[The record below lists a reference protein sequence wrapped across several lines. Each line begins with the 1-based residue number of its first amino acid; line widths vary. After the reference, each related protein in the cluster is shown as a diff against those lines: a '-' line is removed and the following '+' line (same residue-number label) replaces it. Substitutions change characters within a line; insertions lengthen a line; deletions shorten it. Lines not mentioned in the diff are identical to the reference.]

1 VGISENFCRRLILN
15 NIHNHQKKI
24 ALINDVTGFGRCSA
38 AVELPIISTLR
49 VQCCVVPTSIFSNH
63 TGFPS
68 FYFDDYTSKMQKYI
82 DEWKKLELSFNGIA
96 TGFLGSAEQINIV
109 KRFLEEFKTDKT
121 TVVIDPVMGDYGKIY
136 STYTDEMC
144 QLMKELVGYADI
156 LTPNLT
162 EACILTDT
170 NYHIESE
177 DDKNS
182 KNSQAA
188 SKSNQSD
195 ENCEISDMYA
205 NGGVGASPR
214 KWHEKELSELAG
226 KLMDMGP
233 KKIVITG
240 IPQNTYIANYCCEAG
255 MDSFFVKTMKVGT
268 QRSGTGDI
276 FASIIAADAVNGVEF
291 RSSVKKASA
300 FIKKCIMK
308 SIELD
313 IPLTDGVCFEEV
325 LHTLK

>member
-1 VGISENFCRRLILN
+1 LN

-38 AVELPIISTLR
+38 AVELPIISTLK

-82 DEWKKLELSFNGIA
+82 DEWKKLELSFKGIA

-109 KRFLEEFKTDKT
+109 KKFLEEFKTDET
-121 TVVIDPVMGDYGKIY
+121 IVVIDPVMGDYGKIY

-170 NYHIESE
+170 NYHIDAEY
-177 DDKNS
+177 DKNA
-182 KNSQAA
+182 KKSQAA
-188 SKSNQSD
+188 SKSNQGD

-205 NGGVGASPR
+205 NGGVSASPR
-214 KWHEKELSELAG
+214 KWHEKELSELTA

-240 IPQNTYIANYCCEAG
+240 IPQNTYIANYCCEEG
-255 MDSFFVKTMKVGT
+255 RDSFFVKTMKVGT

-300 FIKKCIMK
+300 FIKRCIMK